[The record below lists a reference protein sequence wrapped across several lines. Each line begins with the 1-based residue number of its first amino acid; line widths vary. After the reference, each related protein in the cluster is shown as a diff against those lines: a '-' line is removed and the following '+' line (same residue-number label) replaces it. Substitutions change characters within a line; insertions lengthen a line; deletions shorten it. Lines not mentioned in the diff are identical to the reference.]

1 MDMAENKS
9 SSGATILEIQRL
21 STEDGPGIRTTIF
34 FKGCPLRCTWCQNPE
49 SMSARPQL
57 QWTETVCIGCGTCI
71 SVCPENALSSVPEGI
86 IIDRHLCTSCGMCS
100 QECPSGAMKMLGKTW
115 GLEELFAEVV
125 KDRVYFEKSGG
136 GITLSGGE
144 PTLQTNFAALLLK
157 SLKKEGIHTA
167 LDTSGQ
173 CNQDVLGMLLPE
185 VDMVLYDIKEID
197 PDRHREFT
205 GVSNE
210 KILDNLIYL
219 SHYMSTHETPADL
232 WIRTPIIPG
241 TTAYEENIRG
251 IGRFMASR
259 LGKTASRWE
268 LCSFNN
274 LCSSKYERLDMDW
287 PFKDSP
293 LMTSEYMENL
303 AACAADSGVDPD
315 IVHWSGP
322 TKMEAGNR

>member
-1 MDMAENKS
+1 MAKNNS
-9 SSGATILEIQRL
+9 SSAATILEIQRL

-49 SMSARPQL
+49 SISIRPQL
-57 QWTETVCIGCGTCI
+57 QWTETACIGCGTCI
-71 SVCPENALSSVPEGI
+71 DVCPENALTSGAEGI
-86 IIDRHLCTSCGMCS
+86 TIDRHLCTSCEMCS
-100 QECPSGAMKMLGKTW
+100 RECPSAAMKMLGRAW
-115 GLEELFAEVV
+115 NLEELIAEAI

-136 GITLSGGE
+136 GITLSGGD
-144 PTLQTNFAALLLK
+144 PAMQANFAALLLK
-157 SLKKEGIHTA
+157 SLKEEGIHTA

-173 CNQDVLGMLLPE
+173 CAQDVLGALLPH

-210 KILDNLIYL
+210 KILDNLVYL
-219 SHYMSTHETPADL
+219 CRYMETHETPADL
-232 WIRTPIIPG
+232 WIRTPVIPG
-241 TTAYEENIRG
+241 ATAYEENIRG
-251 IGRFMASR
+251 IGRFIASR
-259 LGKTASRWE
+259 LGNSVSRWE

-287 PFKDSP
+287 PFKDRP
-293 LMTSEYMENL
+293 LMSRECMENF
-303 AACAADSGVDPD
+303 AGCARGSGVDPD

-322 TKMEAGNR
+322 TKMEVGNK